1 MKTKL
6 PFEFDI
12 TPDKIMTGTHW
23 VTVHLKNLSK
33 DTINNIE
40 IKLHSIDPYF
50 VSVLGT
56 GKYIPEILP
65 SEKKTMPFQLD
76 ATISTELFVTI
87 DGVRAEEDFFW
98 DSPTIEIDVGVT
110 SARLRNVI
118 AMTHPHVMLDDTIE
132 AEAIVEGIEGGEDL
146 NLTFWMDAPSSHK
159 KIGSGDIGSMDPGE
173 VARKSIEVTPQEPGM
188 HKIITYLYEGTKYI
202 GKKTETIWVKK

>member
-12 TPDKIMTGTHW
+12 TPDKILPGTHW
-23 VTVHLKNLSK
+23 VSVHLKNLSN
-33 DTINNIE
+33 DTITNLD

-65 SEKKTMPFQLD
+65 GEEKTTPFQIE

-87 DGVRAEEDFFW
+87 DGIRSGEDFFW
-98 DSPTIEIDVGVT
+98 DSPTVEIDVGVT
-110 SARLRNVI
+110 SARLRNVF
-118 AMTHPHVMLDDTIE
+118 ALTHPHVGVEDAVE
-132 AEAIVEGIEGGEDL
+132 AEAIVEGVEGGEDL

-159 KIGSGDIGSMDPGE
+159 KIGKADIESLEPGE
-173 VARKSIEVTPQEPGM
+173 VIKRSVEVTPQESGM
-188 HKIITYLYEGTKYI
+188 HKIIAYLYEGTKYI
-202 GKKTETIWVKK
+202 GKKSDTIWVSK

>member
-23 VTVHLKNLSK
+23 VTVHLKNLSN
-33 DTINNIE
+33 DTINNID

-65 SEKKTMPFQLD
+65 GEKKTIPFQID
-76 ATISTELFVTI
+76 ATIATELFVTI

-110 SARLRNVI
+110 SARLRNVF
-118 AMTHPHVMLDDTIE
+118 AMSHPHVMLEDTIE
-132 AEAIVEGIEGGEDL
+132 AEAMVEGVAGGENL
-146 NLTFWMDAPSSHK
+146 NLTFWMDVPSSHK
-159 KIGSGDIGSMDPGE
+159 KIGSADIGSMEPGE
-173 VARKSIEVTPQEPGM
+173 VARRSVEVTPQESGM
-188 HKIITYLYEGTKYI
+188 HKIIAYLYEGTKYI
-202 GKKTETIWVKK
+202 GKKTDTIWVKK